1 MFWAFKLSFDVD
13 ILVFLVHF
21 LQKLGEI
28 LFSFLVTLLLLFTN
42 MTKIF
47 SFSILIRTSHIIC
60 DHDNDA

>member
-28 LFSFLVTLLLLFTN
+28 LFSFLVTLLLVFTN

-47 SFSILIRTSHIIC
+47 FRNFDKDISH
-60 DHDNDA
+60 DM